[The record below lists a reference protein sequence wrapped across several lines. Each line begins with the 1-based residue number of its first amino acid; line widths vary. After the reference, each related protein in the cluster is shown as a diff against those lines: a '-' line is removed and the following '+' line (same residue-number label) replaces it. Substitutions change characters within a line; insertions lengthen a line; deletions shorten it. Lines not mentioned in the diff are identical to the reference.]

1 MDKEE
6 EKVDLLHAGGVLYKI
21 ASFQYN
27 EKLEALMDRNV
38 FVCRPDDSVKEI
50 AQTMAVRKISSVIV
64 TDKNLSLIGIIT
76 ERDLVNKIV
85 ACDSGKSSER
95 KVSEI
100 MTINPVFLT
109 PHDSLF
115 DSLYS
120 FTRYNFKHL
129 PIVEHGAVKGIVTMR
144 QIMKIRY
151 SEPFV
156 IIGELDLA
164 KSPSDYKKLKE
175 DMINMVQEKLSLRAD
190 PVDVVAMISLV
201 NHEIQKRLLEC
212 VIEDSGKPPVDF
224 CFFITGSHGRM
235 ENLLFPD
242 QDFCVILDDYED
254 QDHKRIDDYFR
265 NVSQKFSDAMNEA
278 GYPYCTGNV
287 MGQNPEWR
295 KRLTD
300 WKTHIAKIFN
310 EPDPYTVRYV
320 TLLFDSAFLYGDRS
334 LFNRYSDYSYQVL
347 SKNFNILRQMHDEE
361 EGRHKVPLG
370 FFNTF
375 ITEKDRDHK
384 KLIDMKKSGLLFFI
398 ESSRIL
404 ALRKGIKAT
413 STIDRLLALVENRV
427 IHKDDSEY
435 FENAYRVMLHHTL
448 MAQVD
453 NYMHHGTNDY
463 YLDPYSLSDRSQEI
477 LGRTSLPAIYFCPS
491 CKKIT
496 ISPVPS
502 GFPKPGA

>member
-1 MDKEE
+1 MNKDEDK
-6 EKVDLLHAGGVLYKI
+6 DNLLHAGGVLYKI

-27 EKLEALMDRNV
+27 EKLEALMDKDV
-38 FVCRPDDSVKEI
+38 FVCGPDDSVKDI
-50 AQTMAVRKISSVIV
+50 AQTMARRKISSAIV
-64 TDKNLSLIGIIT
+64 ADNNLSLIGIVT

-85 ACDSGKSSER
+85 ACDGGGASKK

-100 MTINPVFLT
+100 MTPNPVFLT
-109 PHDSLF
+109 PQDSLF

-120 FTRYNFKHL
+120 FTRYSFKHL
-129 PIVEHGAVKGIVTMR
+129 PIVENGTVKGIVTMR

-164 KSPSDYKKLKE
+164 QSPSDYKKLKE

-190 PVDVVAMISLV
+190 PVDVVAMLSLV

-212 VIEDSGKPPVDF
+212 VIEDSGKPPVEF
-224 CFFITGSHGRM
+224 CFFVTGSHGRM

-242 QDFCVILDDYED
+242 QDFCVILDEYKDE
-254 QDHKRIDDYFR
+254 DHKKIDEYFC

-278 GYPYCTGNV
+278 GYPYCTGNI
-287 MGQNPEWR
+287 MGQNPDWR
-295 KRLTD
+295 KRITD
-300 WKTHIAKIFN
+300 WKTHISKIFN
-310 EPDPYTVRYV
+310 EPGPFTVRHV
-320 TLLFDSAFLYGDRS
+320 TLLFDSAFLYGSRS
-334 LFNRYSDYSYQVL
+334 LFNIYSEYSYQVL
-347 SKNFNILRQMHDEE
+347 SKNFNVIRQMHDEE

-375 ITEKDRDHK
+375 ITEKDREHK
-384 KLIDMKKSGLLFFI
+384 KIIDMKRSGLLFFI

-404 ALRKGIKAT
+404 ALRKGIRET
-413 STIDRLLALVENRV
+413 STINRLLALVAHGV

-448 MAQVD
+448 MAQAD
-453 NYMHHGTNDY
+453 NYIHNGTTDY

-477 LGRTSLPAIYFCPS
+477 LKQAFKALSKLQEIVGSEFGELIL
-491 CKKIT
+491 
-496 ISPVPS
+496 
-502 GFPKPGA
+502 